1 MTTKR
6 KSSGGVLIV
15 VELGADW
22 PSLPESREPAAG
34 RRVLAQQEGE
44 SPAAFGARVA
54 DQLDSLF
61 TRGVPLATAVIAC
74 NERLDEAAQ
83 RARADLARTAMGSM
97 ARRQSGSLLL
107 TASERQS
114 GRLRHALSALVGE
127 LGDEWQRARVTAKL
141 RFGEEQLAQRAS
153 DMAIPVSSRARK
165 DSSRKVA

>member
-6 KSSGGVLIV
+6 KSSEGVLIV

-22 PSLPESREPAAG
+22 PSLSESREPAAG
-34 RRVLAQQEGE
+34 RRVLAQEEGE
-44 SPAAFGARVA
+44 SPGTFGARVA
-54 DQLDSLF
+54 DQLDGLF
-61 TRGVPLATAVIAC
+61 ARGVPLATAVIAC

-83 RARADLARTAMGSM
+83 RARADLARAAMGVM

-114 GRLRHALSALVGE
+114 GRLRHALSALVGD

-141 RFGEEQLAQRAS
+141 RFGEEQLAQGTS
-153 DMAIPVSSRARK
+153 DMAIPVSTRARK

>member
-22 PSLPESREPAAG
+22 PSFPESREPAA
-34 RRVLAQQEGE
+34 RRVLAQEEGE
-44 SPAAFGARVA
+44 GPAAFSARVA
-54 DQLDSLF
+54 DQLDGLF
-61 TRGVPLATAVIAC
+61 ARGVALTTAVLAC

-83 RARADLARTAMGSM
+83 RARADLARTALGAM

-127 LGDEWQRARVTAKL
+127 LGDEWQRARVTAKV
-141 RFGEEQLAQRAS
+141 RFGEEHAAQRAS
-153 DMAIPVSSRARK
+153 DTAIPVSAQARK